1 MEVLS
6 KARNADTVGAATV
19 AGVNAVIEEWLVRR
33 LYQSKPLSLA
43 LFVVYQK
50 MHG

>member
-6 KARNADTVGAATV
+6 KARNAETVGAATV
-19 AGVNAVIEEWLVRR
+19 AGVNAVIEEWLVR